1 MKRALPGKK
10 PGSINN
16 ARDDPGKGP
25 GLRVIRGITKKSEYQ
40 LTLGLNV
47 FTMTL

>member
-1 MKRALPGKK
+1 MKRTIPGFLPG
-10 PGSINN
+10 SVNN
-16 ARDDPGKGP
+16 ARDDPGKGL